1 TAGLKHATAE
11 TLRRIANRRGRV
23 VGGVH
28 HELPSHRVALRG
40 SHDGLRLENGDTAR
54 MGHEREHT
62 GLVCLATGALRLRIP
77 VTGLSLRKQTVLA
90 HAELAVDVEDLRV
103 GQEA

>member
-1 TAGLKHATAE
+1 
-11 TLRRIANRRGRV
+11 
-23 VGGVH
+23 
-28 HELPSHRVALRG
+28 
-40 SHDGLRLENGDTAR
+40 ENGDTAR

-90 HAELAVDVEDLRV
+90 HAELAVDVEDLRI
-103 GQEA
+103 GQEARQGGLRRVVVDGLSDEPRQLGRGQVLSIESHFGLLLFFSSR

>member
-1 TAGLKHATAE
+1 

-28 HELPSHRVALRG
+28 HELTSHRVALRG

-77 VTGLSLRKQTVLA
+77 LTGLSPGSRPLSPTRNLQWTLKTFLLGRKRDSEPSDGSL
-90 HAELAVDVEDLRV
+90 
-103 GQEA
+103 